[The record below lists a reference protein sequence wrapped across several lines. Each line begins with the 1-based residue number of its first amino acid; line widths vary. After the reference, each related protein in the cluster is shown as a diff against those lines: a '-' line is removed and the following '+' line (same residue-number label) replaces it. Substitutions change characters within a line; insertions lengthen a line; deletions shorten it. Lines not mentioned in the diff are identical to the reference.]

1 MAVLWVGGD
10 VEFFG
15 FGLGLLLLG
24 TGTVVQAYASGD
36 RPYSTAA
43 AGSRLG
49 GIGHRVG
56 QLAFWA
62 YGL

>member
-1 MAVLWVGGD
+1 MSGSAFSYFAFSL
-10 VEFFG
+10 G